1 MKKILILGGG
11 GYVGTQ
17 LSEILLKNYN
27 VTVCD
32 IFYFNW
38 LLRNKKKL
46 KNSKDTIKKNVL
58 DVVDKDLK
66 NIDIVCDLV
75 GIANDP
81 SSDLNKDYSKL

>member
-27 VTVCD
+27 VTVYD

-46 KNSKDTIKKNVL
+46 KNSKRLTIKKKNVL

-66 NIDIVCDLV
+66 ILILFV
-75 GIANDP
+75 IWWE
-81 SSDLNKDYSKL
+81 

>member
-27 VTVCD
+27 VTVYD

-38 LLRNKKKL
+38 LLRNKKKCI
-46 KNSKDTIKKNVL
+46 KNMYAKFL
-58 DVVDKDLK
+58 
-66 NIDIVCDLV
+66 
-75 GIANDP
+75 
-81 SSDLNKDYSKL
+81 